1 MNISIISLTEKG
13 RILSGKIADFLGNLH
28 NVRRYCF
35 RKHTDNSAEIFNNLS
50 ELVGK
55 IFNIN
60 EGIVFICACGIAVRT
75 ISPHIA
81 TKTSDPA
88 VVVIDDSGKFVI
100 PVLSGHIGG
109 ANRLAELL
117 ANELK
122 AVPVITTAT
131 DTGGKFSPDS
141 FAVANSLIIKD
152 IEVSKIIASEIVN
165 DKKIGFISE
174 YKYKNI
180 PCEITIDKKSCIG
193 MYIGIQDIKPFP
205 VTLQL
210 IPKNI
215 IVGVG
220 CKRGTPCEIIENRI
234 NESLLSA
241 GISPERVA
249 GLATIDIKAS
259 EMGIIQYCKKN
270 KLILEFYT
278 AEELMAVSGDFT
290 VSDFVLKTT
299 GTDNVCERCAVKSGG
314 KLIMRKN
321 SGSGVTVAVAEKDLI
336 IDFERKIL

>member
-13 RILSGKIADFLGNLH
+13 RILSGKIADFIGNFH

-35 RKHTDNSAEIFNNLS
+35 RKHTDNSAEIFDNLS
-50 ELVGK
+50 ELVEK

-60 EGIVFICACGIAVRT
+60 DGIIFICACGIAVRT
-75 ISPHIA
+75 ISPYIA
-81 TKTSDPA
+81 TKTVDPA
-88 VVVIDDSGKFVI
+88 VVVIDDGGKFVI

-109 ANRLAELL
+109 ANRLTEIL
-117 ANELK
+117 ADKLK
-122 AVPVITTAT
+122 AVSVITTAT

-152 IEVSKIIASEIVN
+152 IKISKIIASEILDN
-165 DKKIGFISE
+165 KKIGFISD

-180 PCEITIDKKSCIG
+180 PNEISLNTKEYTGI
-193 MYIGIQDIKPFP
+193 YIGIRNIKPFP

-220 CKRGTPCEIIENRI
+220 CKRDTPCEIIENRI
-234 NESLLSA
+234 NESLISA
-241 GISPERVA
+241 DISPERIS
-249 GLATIDIKAS
+249 GLATIDIKS
-259 EMGIIQYCKKN
+259 GETGIIEYCKKN
-270 KLILEFYT
+270 KLIPEFYT
-278 AEELMAVSGDFT
+278 AEELMAVSGEFT

>member
-13 RILSGKIADFLGNLH
+13 RVLSGKTADFLGNSH

-35 RKHTDNSAEIFNNLS
+35 RKHTDNSAETFDNLS
-50 ELVGK
+50 GLIGK
-55 IFNIN
+55 IFNMTD
-60 EGIVFICACGIAVRT
+60 GIIFICACGIAVRT
-75 ISPHIA
+75 ISPYIA

-88 VVVIDDSGKFVI
+88 VIVIDDSGKFVI

-109 ANRLAELL
+109 ANCLAEIL
-117 ANELK
+117 AGELK

-141 FAVANSLIIKD
+141 FAMENSLVIKD
-152 IEVSKIIASEIVN
+152 IEVSKIIASEILDN
-165 DKKIGFISE
+165 KKIGLISDC
-174 YKYKNI
+174 KYKNI
-180 PCEITIDKKSCIG
+180 PHEITLNKKEHTGI
-193 MYIGIQDIKPFP
+193 YIGIRGIKPFP

-220 CKRGTPCEIIENRI
+220 CKRGTPCEIIEKRI
-234 NESLLSA
+234 NESLISA
-241 GISPERVA
+241 GISPERIA
-249 GLATIDIKAS
+249 GLATIDIKS
-259 EMGIIQYCKKN
+259 DETGIIEYCKKN
-270 KLILEFYT
+270 KLIPEFYT
-278 AEELMAVSGDFT
+278 AEELMAVSGEFT

-321 SGSGVTVAVAEKDLI
+321 SGCGVTVAVAEKDLI